1 MTPLS
6 RRLMLASALAL
17 AAAGAHAADS
27 GRPAPDRQAWF
38 GDLHLHTGLSY
49 DSWGMFGVKIMPDE
63 AYRFAR
69 GQTISYMGR
78 TVRRA
83 EPLDFLAVTDHS
95 EFLGVLN
102 QLDDAS
108 SAAAASDIGKRI
120 QEKKAL
126 GFATLGRAVF
136 EGMPVPKELDPDRGA
151 QSGWAKVVEAANT
164 NYKPGTF
171 TTFIAYE
178 WTSMPGSGTYNL
190 HRNVIFLGDKA
201 PMPFSA
207 ADSLRPEDLWTYL
220 ENVRAKGT
228 PVLAIPHNSN
238 ASGGFMFD
246 WVTSEGKP
254 IDAAYAR
261 RRAANEPLVEIIQLK
276 GASETV
282 PELSAN
288 DEFAGF
294 ERFDRLLV
302 NIDAYSSPRGSYVRD
317 ALGRGLVL
325 ASRTGV
331 NPYKIGMV
339 GASDIHNGLSTSRED
354 AFVGGSFGV
363 DPETMLPAK
372 DAAQAAIG
380 ATPGLIR
387 SNQFGSGGLTGV
399 WAEQNNRES
408 IFAALQRKETF
419 ATSGPRIKARLFAG
433 WSYRKNLLR
442 DRNWVKAAYRQG
454 VPQGGDLLPAG
465 KAAAG
470 RPSFVLWAAKDPSGA
485 NLERLQMVKVWLDG
499 ADYKEKV
506 YDVLIAGVPVGDPAK
521 AQHSTTVGQAEMAAV
536 WQDPDFDA
544 AAPSAYYLR
553 VLEVP
558 TPRWSTILARKTGAT
573 LPDNLPETIRERAWT
588 SPIWYTAGQ

>member
-1 MTPLS
+1 MSNLS
-6 RRLMLASALAL
+6 RRLLLATALAL
-17 AAAGAHAADS
+17 TAASASAAE
-27 GRPAPDRQAWF
+27 ADRQAYF

-49 DSWGMFGVKIMPDE
+49 DAWGMFGVKIMPDE

-69 GQTISYMGR
+69 GEPISYLGR

-102 QLDDAS
+102 QLDDAA
-108 SAAAASDIGKRI
+108 SAAAGSETGRRI
-120 QEKKAL
+120 LAKKAL
-126 GFATLGRAVF
+126 GFTTLARAAF
-136 EGMPVPKELDPDRGA
+136 EGMPVPKELDADKGA
-151 QSGWAKVVEAANT
+151 RSGWAKEIEAANA
-164 NYKPGTF
+164 NYKPGKF

-178 WTSMPGSGTYNL
+178 WTSMPGSGAYNL
-190 HRNVIFLGDKA
+190 HRNVIFLGDHA

-220 ENVRAKGT
+220 EKVRAEGT

-261 RRAANEPLVEIIQLK
+261 RRAANEPLVEIVQTK
-276 GASETV
+276 GTSETV

-288 DEFAGF
+288 DEFADF
-294 ERFDRLLV
+294 ELFDRLLV
-302 NIDAYSSPRGSYVRD
+302 NTDAYSSPHGSYVRE

-331 NPYKIGMV
+331 NPYKMGMV
-339 GASDIHNGLSTSRED
+339 GATDIHNGLSTSRED
-354 AFVGGSFGV
+354 AFAGGSFGI
-363 DPETMLPAK
+363 DPAAMLPDR
-372 DAAQAAIG
+372 DAAQAALN
-380 ATPGLIR
+380 AKPGVIR
-387 SNQFGSGGLTGV
+387 SNQFGSGGLTGA

-408 IFAALQRKETF
+408 LFAALQRKETF

-433 WSYRKNLLR
+433 WSYPKTLLR

-454 VPQGGDLLPAG
+454 VPQGADLAP
-465 KAAAG
+465 AAG
-470 RPSFVLWAAKDPSGA
+470 PAKRPSFVLWAAKDPSGA

-499 ADYKEKV
+499 ADYQEEV
-506 YDVLIAGVPVGDPAK
+506 IDVLR
-521 AQHSTTVGQAEMAAV
+521 AQTVAGQAELAAL
-536 WQDPDFDA
+536 WEDDSFDA
-544 AAPSAYYLR
+544 ATPAAYYLR

-558 TPRWSTILARKTGAT
+558 TPRWSTLLARKTGAT
-573 LPDNLPETIRERAWT
+573 RPDTLPELIRERAWT
-588 SPIWYTAGQ
+588 SPIWYTAGK